1 MFCKVFHVF
10 LCMVAPQN
18 VFFEG
23 GGVRT
28 LFRTKGAIRIFVV
41 LGQCSLWLHSD
52 DKICSGF
59 ALAASCPLNCDYFF
73 FPSLTADLFLNW
85 SFQKLSCSA
94 LDTTVRFVLDQGVS
108 ILIIRNEK

>member
-18 VFFEG
+18 VLFEG

-41 LGQCSLWLHSD
+41 LGQCSLWLHYD

-73 FPSLTADLFLNW
+73 FPLPDSRPVFELEFPKAFLQCTRYHSAFCGGPG
-85 SFQKLSCSA
+85 SFNT
-94 LDTTVRFVLDQGVS
+94 DY
-108 ILIIRNEK
+108 